1 MHRPNLTPGN
11 IKDFNDQRCG
21 SLTGSRDTLY
31 SERCTVIFFRS
42 SRPGT
47 PPSVEC
53 VGSCIVLTE
62 RPLDHPECAPS
73 QTTEG
78 SYIDSKD
85 PETLSHRYDLMCS
98 WLAVL
103 LSLISSI
110 NPGTHA
116 SFILLEVRCGLVG
129 RGDLRENW
137 GGAGWLGDVPLDDAA
152 SLTGDEVPPSAS
164 RAGW

>member
-1 MHRPNLTPGN
+1 MHRPNFTPGN
-11 IKDFNDQRCG
+11 IKDFNVQRCG

-42 SRPGT
+42 SGPGT

-53 VGSCIVLTE
+53 VRSCIVLIE

-85 PETLSHRYDLMCS
+85 PETLSRRSQVDCS

-103 LSLISSI
+103 LSPISSI
-110 NPGTHA
+110 DPGTHTA
-116 SFILLEVRCGLVG
+116 FILPEVTCVSVG
-129 RGDLRENW
+129 RGNLREDC
-137 GGAGWLGDVPLDDAA
+137 GGAGWLGDAPLDDAA
-152 SLTGDEVPPSAS
+152 SLPCDEVPPSAS